1 MKKSIGLL
9 FCIISCSSIWA
20 EEKEIVPGSLRKT
33 VKTGMA
39 AAIGICLAY
48 EGYKWYTS
56 PSEEVSQEQ
65 VSDGQNTIKEKKPI
79 TLNDRI
85 EYFGI
90 GAGYSLLTVASIL
103 ATYKC
108 AMLSLDKMYRFNA
121 DPVKQLHNFYD
132 RMGYPKSGDEWE
144 EDLAE
149 ERDRKRGFL
158 LGSPFIGSLAIAIPY
173 LAYYRYKFPHAAVE
187 NLKKAFQR

>member
-9 FCIISCSSIWA
+9 FCIISCSSIRA
-20 EEKEIVPGSLRKT
+20 HEQKTALTAYLEKNVRI
-33 VKTGMA
+33 GMA

-56 PSEEVSQEQ
+56 PEEAQP
-65 VSDGQNTIKEKKPI
+65 DGQDTIQEKKPI

-108 AMLSLDKMYRFNA
+108 AVHAVDRLNA
-121 DPVKQLHNFYD
+121 LIKDPVKEWHNLYD
-132 RMGYPKSGDEWE
+132 EDGLSKSGKKWE
-144 EDLAE
+144 EGLEFARE
-149 ERDRKRGFL
+149 VKKRWL
-158 LGSPFIGSLAIAIPY
+158 LGSAFAGSFALAIPY
-173 LAYYRYKFPHAAVE
+173 FTYVRYRLPHAAIE
-187 NLKKAFQR
+187 NLKKAFQN